1 MEYASSETAYGRTVA
16 YGFALKVKT
25 MKHNEVTEG
34 ELCCRC
40 EAEIGSIKRGWHT
53 CGRRATLESVRHL
66 GLTVYYLYFCER
78 HRKRAEQP
86 ESQLVRVSQV
96 RAVEW

>member
-1 MEYASSETAYGRTVA
+1 MKRSEWPGGYRHAIHQDEHRAYNANHYPGTRQ
-16 YGFALKVKT
+16 
-25 MKHNEVTEG
+25 
-34 ELCCRC
+34 LCCRC